1 MGRASTSVSRRVGM
15 RPAEAGE
22 ATVEE
27 DTPLPGGPTALTAA
41 RPTGATSEAMA
52 LAQGAGE
59 EGPTGADGAAGKH
72 LWPSGPKD

>member
-1 MGRASTSVSRRVGM
+1 M

-22 ATVEE
+22 ATTGEAP
-27 DTPLPGGPTALTAA
+27 PLPGGTTTLTAA

-59 EGPTGADGAAGKH
+59 EGPTGADGAAGSH
-72 LWPSGPKD
+72 LWPSGPKN